1 VAKFVESD
9 YEKVDRLLE
18 LREAAQSRLKSVEAQ
33 IAAERKVSQAD
44 WEEIDD
50 EREDEWYLTRLDA
63 GLSSLQA
70 VDYVLAWVCMEDD
83 GILAHTERM
92 LDRKSGSRKN
102 VAATLSGE

>member
-1 VAKFVESD
+1 
-9 YEKVDRLLE
+9 
-18 LREAAQSRLKSVEAQ
+18 
-33 IAAERKVSQAD
+33 
-44 WEEIDD
+44 
-50 EREDEWYLTRLDA
+50 LDA